1 MTDSTEGDSRN
12 RGADLHTQIEEWIG
26 VGAIALLGFACFL
39 ILLPFLTAALW
50 AAILCFTTWPLF
62 SQLRTRLG
70 DRRTLAA
77 LLATLLISACV
88 LVPVAILVS
97 RISANMAEITAAAH
111 KLIHEG
117 PPPPPPW
124 IVSIPVVGV
133 RFASWWQLMSESSSD
148 RIAQIAGWLP
158 TLQRIVLGSGR
169 ALGEGVFQIILSLL
183 MVFLFYRDGETVVER
198 VTETVSRIGGSEG
211 GRLLEVAGTTI
222 RAVVYGVLGTALLQG
237 ALAGFGFLIAG
248 VPGAALLGFITFVV
262 AVIPGG
268 PLVVAAPGA
277 FWLYRR
283 GSAPWAVFVVVWA
296 LIVGNLDSVVRP
308 ILISRGGS
316 AIPMILVIL
325 GVLGGAMV
333 FGLIGLFLGPT
344 FLAVG
349 YSLFNEWSKPG
360 LQSTASQGTSSR
372 P

>member
-1 MTDSTEGDSRN
+1 
-12 RGADLHTQIEEWIG
+12 
-26 VGAIALLGFACFL
+26 
-39 ILLPFLTAALW
+39 
-50 AAILCFTTWPLF
+50 
-62 SQLRTRLG
+62 
-70 DRRTLAA
+70 
-77 LLATLLISACV
+77 
-88 LVPVAILVS
+88 
-97 RISANMAEITAAAH
+97 
-111 KLIHEG
+111 
-117 PPPPPPW
+117 
-124 IVSIPVVGV
+124 
-133 RFASWWQLMSESSSD
+133 MSESSSD

-169 ALGEGVFQIILSLL
+169 ALGEGLFQMILSLL
-183 MVFLFYRDGETVVER
+183 LVFLFYRDGETVVER

-248 VPGAALLGFITFVV
+248 VPGAPLLGFITFVV

-283 GSAPWAVFVVVWA
+283 GSAAWAVFVVVWA

-360 LQSTASQGTSSR
+360 LQSTASQQTSSR